1 MIDLLGCN
9 AVNPRTVRTQWAYSR
24 PMTDGISELGILRGR
39 GCGLAMHFHE
49 EFQIT
54 FVLAG
59 RRALQ
64 LGDDVIEL
72 TSRQCACIP
81 AWTPHR
87 SLEGSSDLVSVN
99 AYLPAGHYAATAMLA
114 EIEREWRMVEGFE
127 WRELAA
133 LIRAHR
139 AYESAADRSIAVLSR
154 GCESVSRR
162 ASRTG
167 QSREGF
173 SRAFAKRYGMPPHAF
188 EIVCRLNRARD
199 LLRAGEAVAATAA
212 ETGFADQSH
221 LGRWFRRAFG
231 VTPGRYRLG

>member
-1 MIDLLGCN
+1 MTDLLHSN
-9 AVNPRTVRTQWAYSR
+9 AVDPKGSQWVYWR
-24 PMTDGISELGILRGR
+24 PMIDGISELGILRGR
-39 GCGLAMHFHE
+39 GSELAMHFHE
-49 EFQIT
+49 EFQVT

-64 LGDDVIEL
+64 LGDAVIEL
-72 TSRQCACIP
+72 TSPRCVCIP
-81 AWTPHR
+81 AGTPHR

-99 AYLPAGHYAATAMLA
+99 AYLPAGDYAVAAMQA
-114 EIEREWRMVEGFE
+114 AIEREWRMVEGFD

-139 AYESAADRSIAVLSR
+139 KDGCAADRSIAIR
-154 GCESVSRR
+154 PDRQESVSRR
-162 ASRTG
+162 ASRRG

-173 SRAFAKRYGMPPHAF
+173 SRAFARRHGMPPHAF
-188 EIVCRLNRARD
+188 ELIGRLNRARE

>member
-1 MIDLLGCN
+1 MTDLFNCN
-9 AVNPRTVRTQWAYSR
+9 AADPTIAGSQWVYWR
-24 PMTDGISELGILRGR
+24 PMIDGISELGLLRGR
-39 GCGLAMHFHE
+39 GSELAMHFHE
-49 EFQIT
+49 EFQVT

-64 LGDDVIEL
+64 LGDAVIEL
-72 TSRQCACIP
+72 TSRRCACIP

-99 AYLPAGHYAATAMLA
+99 AYLPAGDYAVSAMQA

-127 WRELAA
+127 WRDLAA
-133 LIRAHR
+133 LIRAHKGGC
-139 AYESAADRSIAVLSR
+139 AADRSIALR
-154 GCESVSRR
+154 PDRQESVSRR

-188 EIVCRLNRARD
+188 ELIGRLNRARD

-231 VTPGRYRLG
+231 ATPGRYRLG